1 MVIIW
6 YKRKRDGDIE
16 FIELM
21 NSMEFNGIQFL
32 SEIHCYWIENFFFF
46 FGISSKNAV
55 KKVQDTGKICVFDI
69 DIEGVKNLKK
79 TDINPLYIFVKPPSI
94 EVLVSNLKI

>member
-1 MVIIW
+1 MDDIYIAKGMVIIW

-46 FGISSKNAV
+46 FFLNDRYLINKNESVTSRSSSA
-55 KKVQDTGKICVFDI
+55 
-69 DIEGVKNLKK
+69 
-79 TDINPLYIFVKPPSI
+79 KPS
-94 EVLVSNLKI
+94 